1 MNADDKGKRLKTD
14 DKVAILLLDKGRV
27 TVVVDKKDYD
37 KRPTTTKI
45 DTLVTYNHI
54 YAELKRD
61 PTTALNYNTA
71 KVDLALQ
78 QLRCSVPQPS

>member
-45 DTLVTYNHI
+45 DTLVT
-54 YAELKRD
+54 
-61 PTTALNYNTA
+61 
-71 KVDLALQ
+71 
-78 QLRCSVPQPS
+78 